1 MEAALSSSL
10 GRTILGTSRVTIGR
24 ARDNGLVVSDPTV
37 SSHHAEIHPDG
48 QGYNI
53 VDLGSTNGTFV
64 NGQRIAKNI
73 PLLLH
78 AGDAIRAGDFTF
90 TYEKEEGLASR
101 HLQFLCR

>member
-53 VDLGSTNGTFV
+53 V
-64 NGQRIAKNI
+64 A
-73 PLLLH
+73 H
-78 AGDAIRAGDFTF
+78 
-90 TYEKEEGLASR
+90 
-101 HLQFLCR
+101 